1 MQLQSST
8 IYKMHKLLK
17 DIAQIKTGFPGQP
30 DSVGTIPFIQL
41 RQFNDDGIL
50 TSLEP
55 EFIKLDEKSQPHLLR
70 NGDVLLVA
78 KGNRLFAT
86 VFENEQIPTVASS
99 SFFVITPNTKIVYP
113 DYLAAIFNAPQTK
126 KALHQLGAGSNI
138 FSIRKSELEDFE
150 IPIPPL
156 IKQKQ
161 IAKVAALH
169 LQEIELAN
177 QIITQ
182 KKELYKAIISKI
194 IKL

>member
-8 IYKMHKLLK
+8 INKMYKLFK

-30 DSVGTIPFIQL
+30 DSGGTIPFIQL
-41 RQFNDDGIL
+41 RQFNEDGIL
-50 TSLEP
+50 TVLES
-55 EFIKLDEKSQPHLLR
+55 ECIKLDEKSQPHLLR

-78 KGNRLFAT
+78 KGNRLFAN
-86 VFENEQIPTVASS
+86 VFENEQTPTVASS

-113 DYLAAIFNAPQTK
+113 DYLAAILNAPQTK
-126 KALHQLGAGSNI
+126 NALMQLGAGTNI
-138 FSIRKSELEDFE
+138 FSLRKSELEAFE

-169 LQEIELAN
+169 QQEIKLAN

>member
-1 MQLQSST
+1 MQLQIST
-8 IYKMHKLLK
+8 IYKMHKLFK

-55 EFIKLDEKSQPHLLR
+55 ELIKLDEKSQPHLLR

-86 VFENEQIPTVASS
+86 VFENEKIPTVASS

-113 DYLAAIFNAPQTK
+113 DYLAAILNAPQTK
-126 KALHQLGAGSNI
+126 KALLQLGAGSNI

>member
-1 MQLQSST
+1 MQLQYST
-8 IYKMHKLLK
+8 INKMHKLFK

-30 DSVGTIPFIQL
+30 DAVGTIPFIQL
-41 RQFNDDGIL
+41 RQFNEDGIL
-50 TSLEP
+50 TVLES
-55 EFIKLDEKSQPHLLR
+55 EYIKLDEKSQPHLLR

-78 KGNRLFAT
+78 KGNRLFAS
-86 VFENEQIPTVASS
+86 VFESEQTATIASS

-113 DYLAAIFNAPQTK
+113 DYLAAILNAPQTK
-126 KALHQLGAGSNI
+126 NALMQLGAGTNI
-138 FSIRKSELEDFE
+138 FSLRKSELEAFE

-161 IAKVAALH
+161 IARVAALH
-169 LQEIELAN
+169 QQEIELAN

>member
-8 IYKMHKLLK
+8 INMMHKLFK
-17 DIAQIKTGFPGQP
+17 DIAQIKTGYPGQP
-30 DSVGTIPFIQL
+30 DVAGSIPFIQL
-41 RQFNDDGIL
+41 RQFNEDGIL
-50 TSLEP
+50 TSLES
-55 EFIKLDEKSQPHLLR
+55 ECIKLDEKSQPHLLR

-78 KGNRLFAT
+78 KGDRLFAS
-86 VFENEQIPTVASS
+86 VFEKDYTPTIASS

-113 DYLAAIFNAPQTK
+113 DYLAAILNAPQTK
-126 KALHQLGAGSNI
+126 NALMQLGAGTNI
-138 FSIRKSELEDFE
+138 FSLRKSELEAFE

-161 IAKVAALH
+161 IAKVASLH
-169 LQEIELAN
+169 QQEIELAN